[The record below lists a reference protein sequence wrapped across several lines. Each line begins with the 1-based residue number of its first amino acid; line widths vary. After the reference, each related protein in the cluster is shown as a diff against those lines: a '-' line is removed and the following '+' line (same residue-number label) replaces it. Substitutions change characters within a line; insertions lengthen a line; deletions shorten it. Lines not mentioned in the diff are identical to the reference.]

1 MESRDLC
8 KRVKMMD
15 VAGSLLLVNPILRQP
30 IEMKHWGS
38 HIISADQWDVG
49 TYMGDD
55 DGCCWVPAAGHHG
68 PVVAPV
74 PDTVDTVTVKSL
86 NHKYTVHRIL

>member
-1 MESRDLC
+1 MQGPGVSQNHILPSNRNEAL
-8 KRVKMMD
+8 
-15 VAGSLLLVNPILRQP
+15 GLSLVDQF
-30 IEMKHWGS
+30 
-38 HIISADQWDVG
+38 SADQWEVG

>member
-1 MESRDLC
+1 
-8 KRVKMMD
+8 MD
-15 VAGSLLLVNPILRQP
+15 VAGSLLLVNLILRQP

-38 HIISADQWDVG
+38 YIISADQWEVG

-55 DGCCWVPAAGHHG
+55 DGCSWVPAAGHHG

-74 PDTVDTVTVKSL
+74 ADTIDTVTVKGL
-86 NHKYTVHRIL
+86 NHKCTMHILYCILRI